1 MGFSLLKVLL
11 HMKRTRRK
19 EEEEHEQEEEEREK
33 NGKTRTRVS
42 MHGDRAREAVE
53 AHHIGFGFV
62 LKPKKASS
70 WRVVGVGGGEG
81 GARNRSEETV
91 RVVVRRRGSE
101 SERGERAKTGAR
113 NVADEKRIRQ
123 RDGRTRKVDAR
134 HSIEEE

>member
-1 MGFSLLKVLL
+1 
-11 HMKRTRRK
+11 
-19 EEEEHEQEEEEREK
+19 
-33 NGKTRTRVS
+33 
-42 MHGDRAREAVE
+42 MHGDRARETVE
-53 AHHIGFGFV
+53 GAIGIGFGFV
-62 LKPKKASS
+62 FKIRQESGQVE
-70 WRVVGVGGGEG
+70 RVVSVGGGEG

-101 SERGERAKTGAR
+101 SERGERAKNGAR